1 MMQFLKRIFS
11 GEQIITK
18 NIKVEELEQ
27 KLNHADIRI
36 SQLEEKLSKTTKAI
50 TELSAC
56 VQDISKAYQGL
67 AQELMLI
74 TSTFK
79 QVALRGKRENDLFAW
94 GKKDDDGYLN

>member
-11 GEQIITK
+11 GGQITTK
-18 NIKVEELEQ
+18 STKVEILETEL
-27 KLNHADIRI
+27 KKTHVRI
-36 SQLEEKLSKTTKAI
+36 TALEERLSKTNKSI
-50 TELSAC
+50 LELSAC

-79 QVALRGKRENDLFAW
+79 QVALRGKRENDLFSW

>member
-1 MMQFLKRIFS
+1 MMQFLKRIFL
-11 GEQIITK
+11 GEQTTTEL
-18 NIKVEELEQ
+18 IKVESLETEINSAHM
-27 KLNHADIRI
+27 KII
-36 SQLEEKLSKTTKAI
+36 SLEKRLSKTSKSI
-50 TELSAC
+50 LELSEC
-56 VQDISKAYQGL
+56 VQDISRAYQGL